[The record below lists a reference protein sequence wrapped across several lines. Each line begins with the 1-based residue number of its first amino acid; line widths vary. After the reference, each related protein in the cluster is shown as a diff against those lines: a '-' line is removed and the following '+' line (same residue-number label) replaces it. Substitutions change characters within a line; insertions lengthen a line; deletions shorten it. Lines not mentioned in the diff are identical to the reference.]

1 MMEENL
7 SIQEIEQD
15 IIDEF
20 EMFDDWMDKYN
31 YIIEMGNDLSPLN
44 EKYKTEENIVKGCQ
58 SRVWLNSYL
67 NDGKVIYEA
76 DSDAVIT
83 KGLIAL
89 LIRVLS
95 NKKPDDIVNAE
106 LKFIDEIGMKEH
118 LSPNRANGLLS
129 MVKNMKLYALALKTQ
144 VS

>member
-31 YIIEMGNDLSPLN
+31 YIIEMGNDLPELD
-44 EKYKTEENIVKGCQ
+44 EKYKIAENIVKGCQ
-58 SRVWLNSYL
+58 SQVWLHSSL
-67 NDGKVIYEA
+67 NDGKVVYIA
-76 DSDAVIT
+76 DSDAIIT

-89 LIRVLS
+89 LIRVMS
-95 NKKPDDIVNAE
+95 NKTPDEIVNAE
-106 LKFIDEIGMKEH
+106 LQFIDAIGMKEH
-118 LSPNRANGLLS
+118 LSPNRANGLVA
-129 MVKNMKLYALALKTQ
+129 MVKKMKMYALAHKVQ

>member
-31 YIIEMGNDLSPLN
+31 YIIEMGNDLPPLD

-58 SRVWLNSYL
+58 SQVWLHSSL
-67 NDGKVIYEA
+67 SDGKVIYEA

-106 LKFIDEIGMKEH
+106 LKFIDDIGMKEH
-118 LSPNRANGLLS
+118 LSPNRANGLVS
-129 MVKNMKLYALALKTQ
+129 MVKKMKMYALAHKAQ

>member
-1 MMEENL
+1 MLEENL

-15 IIDEF
+15 IIEEF

-31 YIIEMGNDLSPLN
+31 YIIEMGNDLPPLE

-58 SRVWLNSYL
+58 SQVWLHSNL
-67 NDGKVIYEA
+67 NDGNVIYVA

-106 LKFIDEIGMKEH
+106 LKFIDAIGMKEH
-118 LSPNRANGLLS
+118 LSPNRANGLVS
-129 MVKNMKLYALALKTQ
+129 MVKKMKMYALAHKAQ
-144 VS
+144 VG

>member
-1 MMEENL
+1 MEENL

-31 YIIEMGNDLSPLN
+31 YIIEMGNDLPPLD

-58 SRVWLNSYL
+58 SQVWLHSNL

-95 NKKPDDIVNAE
+95 NKKPDDIVKAE
-106 LKFIDEIGMKEH
+106 LKFIDAIGMKEH
-118 LSPNRANGLLS
+118 LSPNRANGLVS
-129 MVKNMKLYALALKTQ
+129 MVKKMKMYALAHKAQ